1 MNTIEIKTIEN
12 NHTKI
17 VIMNSQEQIITD
29 IATALDLVMSAQ
41 YEYDSARIVINKE
54 AIKEDFFILST
65 GFAGDIIQKFIN
77 YGVKMAIVGDYSKYT
92 SKPLKDFMYE
102 SNHGRDLFFV
112 DTIDNGIR
120 MLSK

>member
-1 MNTIEIKTIEN
+1 MEIKTVEKN
-12 NHTKI
+12 GNKI
-17 VIMNSQEQIITD
+17 VIINSQENIITD
-29 IATALDLVMSAQ
+29 IATALDLVMSVQ
-41 YEYDSARIVINKE
+41 YEYESYRIVINKE

-65 GFAGDIIQKFIN
+65 RFAGDIVQKFVT
-77 YGVKMAIVGDYSKYT
+77 YGIKMAIVGDYTKYT

-112 DTIDNGIR
+112 ETVDSGIS